1 MNMHISRRR
10 RFAKV
15 IFFVL
20 PAFLVVLA
28 LLVWAV
34 QSLWNGLM
42 PAIFGLRAIG
52 YWQALGLMVL
62 SWILFGG
69 LRGSRH
75 SGGGRWRREM
85 WERWERMT
93 PEEREQLRKGLHG
106 RWAAGG
112 ASSSPEPDAGPK

>member
-1 MNMHISRRR
+1 MNMQISRKRR
-10 RFAKV
+10 VAKLV
-15 IFFVL
+15 FFVL
-20 PAFLVVLA
+20 PAFL
-28 LLVWAV
+28 LVFAGLIWAV

-69 LRGSRH
+69 LRGTRGS
-75 SGGGRWRREM
+75 GGRWRREM
-85 WERWERMT
+85 RERWERMT
-93 PEEREQLRKGLHG
+93 PEERENLRRGLHG

-112 ASSSPEPDAGPK
+112 HPPSPEPDAGPK